1 MKKFLFDLTEVG
13 KDIWSGFVWVV
24 QAADELGEIAGEKLA
39 EFISSRRRIAKL
51 TTAMPSVK
59 RNCVTEE

>member
-1 MKKFLFDLTEVG
+1 MKKFLFDMAEVG
-13 KDIWSGFVWVV
+13 KDFWNGFVWIVE
-24 QAADELGEIAGEKLA
+24 AADELGEIAGEKLA
-39 EFISSRRRIAKL
+39 EFSSRRRIAKL